1 MLKSELIKKLNEV
14 SDEDYQVCLL
24 NFNKHLNNSD
34 LGATAEGIYPDYE
47 IELQNDDSDDISSKK
62 FISLTFQDEK

>member
-1 MLKSELIKKLNEV
+1 L
-14 SDEDYQVCLL
+14 D
-24 NFNKHLNNSD
+24 FNKHLDNSD
-34 LGATAEGIYPDYE
+34 LGATSMGIYPEFE